1 MMATGGGSGKLFE
14 LVGEPME
21 ENTRLGQAFV
31 LFGLLSV
38 VGGVGLFVL
47 TEAFA
52 FEEGAF
58 LTYRRV
64 AVGLAGYGLPAFL
77 HGVVLVSGGHSRA
90 GEVGVIGVVLSAL
103 AVFAFFAAYPEGWSL
118 AAEPRYVIGTLA
130 VYVLG
135 AMLGSFA
142 AGGAMLASRESDD
155 DSAEETGFIWG
166 DPPEI

>member
-1 MMATGGGSGKLFE
+1 
-14 LVGEPME
+14 
-21 ENTRLGQAFV
+21 
-31 LFGLLSV
+31 
-38 VGGVGLFVL
+38 
-47 TEAFA
+47 
-52 FEEGAF
+52 
-58 LTYRRV
+58 
-64 AVGLAGYGLPAFL
+64 
-77 HGVVLVSGGHSRA
+77 
-90 GEVGVIGVVLSAL
+90 VIGVILSAL

-166 DPPEI
+166 DPPET